1 MGDIKRFA
9 TVNTKIKALDAL
21 LLNKKDYELLV
32 DMEEPEDIVM
42 YLKEMTAYS
51 SILEEENESR
61 VDIKNIEGLL
71 KCDVIEKFERL
82 SHYYT
87 DAYKKFYKAIFTR
100 YEIEDV
106 KLLLR
111 MLIRKEKMKDLEN
124 HISQTKYHQL
134 DIKTLSKVESIEEFI
149 DGLKGSPYYNL
160 LRYYLE
166 EDSDKMMFYMEMSL
180 DHYYFKKLYK
190 TIERFATEDR
200 ELMEESIGRNIDVQN
215 LQWIYRGLKYYG
227 LSPEELLNYTLNA
240 GYHLKFK
247 DLKVLCYTEDMTLL
261 AERIRAT
268 KYGDLFSD
276 AGQGTLFYELNMER
290 YLLNLMKKLQK
301 EHPMTIL
308 ETVVYMHK
316 KEYEV
321 RDIFTLL
328 ESKRYHAPIE
338 DVKKFLVHKVH

>member
-9 TVNTKIKALDAL
+9 TVNTKIKALEAL
-21 LLNKKDYELLV
+21 LLNKQDYKLLV
-32 DMEEPEDIVM
+32 AMEEPEDIVA
-42 YLKEMTAYS
+42 YLKEMTAYKS
-51 SILEEENESR
+51 VLEEENTTQ
-61 VDIKNIEGLL
+61 VDIINIGGLL
-71 KCDVIEKFERL
+71 KRDIIEKFERL

-87 DAYKKFYKAIFTR
+87 DAYRKFYKAVFIR

-111 MLIRKEKMKDLEN
+111 MLIRKETIKNLDN
-124 HISQTKYHQL
+124 HISHTKYHRL
-134 DIKTLSKVESIEEFI
+134 DIRALSKVASVEELV
-149 DGLKGSPYYNL
+149 DSLKGLPYYKL
-160 LRYYLE
+160 LKYYLE
-166 EDSDKMMFYMEMSL
+166 EDPDKMMFYMEMSL
-180 DHYYFKKLYK
+180 DHYYFKTLYK
-190 TIERFATEDR
+190 KIKGFTTEDR
-200 ELMEESIGRNIDVQN
+200 QLMEESIGQNIDVQN

-240 GYHLKFK
+240 GYRLKYRA
-247 DLKVLCYTEDMTLL
+247 LKVLCYTEDMTLL

-268 KYGDLFSD
+268 HYGDLFSGG
-276 AGQGTLFYELNMER
+276 GQETLFYELNMER
-290 YLLNLMKKLQK
+290 YLLDLMKTLQK

-308 ETVVYMHK
+308 ETVIYMHK

-328 ESKRYHAPIE
+328 EAKRYHAPIE

>member
-32 DMEEPEDIVM
+32 AMEEPEDIVV

-51 SILEEENESR
+51 SVLEEENLTR

-71 KCDVIEKFERL
+71 KRDVIEKFERL

-87 DAYKKFYKAIFTR
+87 DAYKKFYKAIFIR

-111 MLIRKEKMKDLEN
+111 MLIRKEKIKDLEN
-124 HISQTKYHQL
+124 HMNQTKYHQL
-134 DIKTLSKVESIEEFI
+134 DTKKLSKVESVEELV
-149 DGLKGSPYYNL
+149 DSLKGSPYYKL
-160 LRYYLE
+160 LGYYLE

-190 TIERFATEDR
+190 TIEGFGVEDR
-200 ELMEESIGRNIDVQN
+200 QLMEESIGQNIDVQN

-240 GYHLKFK
+240 GYRIKYKALKT
-247 DLKVLCYTEDMTLL
+247 LCYTEDMTLL

-268 KYGDLFSD
+268 HYGDLFSD
-276 AGQGTLFYELNMER
+276 GGQSPLFYELNMER
-290 YLLNLMKKLQK
+290 YLLDLLKKMQK

-308 ETVVYMHK
+308 ETVIYMHK

-328 ESKRYHAPIE
+328 EAKRYHAPIE
-338 DVKKFLVHKVH
+338 DVKKFLVNKVH